1 MRSQF
6 VQKIPKR
13 TGILVNCSYIT
24 INVNKDLR
32 ECLTKAISDRDF
44 YKEILDATMKDFNK
58 MGRTYEA
65 ELTQRGQIPSATEAE
80 CTQLRSWVTSLESE
94 LADLTQ
100 RFTILEIGH
109 FICEDYNIL
118 TKMICLDY

>member
-1 MRSQF
+1 VRSQF
-6 VQKIPKR
+6 VQNIPKQ

-32 ECLTKAISDRDF
+32 ESLTKAISDRDF
-44 YKEILDATMKDFNK
+44 YKEILDATMKDFDK

-65 ELTQRGQIPSATEAE
+65 ELTTLLLELTQRGQIPSATEAE
-80 CTQLRSWVTSLESE
+80 CTQLRSRVTSLESE

-100 RFTILEIGH
+100 RFTILG
-109 FICEDYNIL
+109 
-118 TKMICLDY
+118 